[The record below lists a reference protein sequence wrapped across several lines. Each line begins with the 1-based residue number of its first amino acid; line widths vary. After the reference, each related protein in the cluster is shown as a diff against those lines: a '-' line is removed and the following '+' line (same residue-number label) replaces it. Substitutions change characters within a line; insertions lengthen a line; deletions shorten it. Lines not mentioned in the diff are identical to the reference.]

1 MKHICLGDIK
11 VLIPLFR
18 SFIFTLVKLSIIIST
33 SWFVL
38 IPLFRS
44 FIFTLNAEERR
55 MYYDYK
61 VLIPLFRSFIFTLP
75 FRFLYYIYNSNK
87 CFAKVLLNLLIFL

>member
-1 MKHICLGDIK
+1 M

-18 SFIFTLVKLSIIIST
+18 SFIFTD
-33 SWFVL
+33 FVHE
-38 IPLFRS
+38 IMEQFYPECFNPFIQVFYFYTENVASCFFRLLD
-44 FIFTLNAEERR
+44 I
-55 MYYDYK
+55 